1 MFNLKS
7 HRQLEYQAMNNID
20 KKTVVSQTEEV
31 ISGKDQEPGV
41 YSLQ

>member
-7 HRQLEYQAMNNID
+7 HRQLEYQTMNNID

-31 ISGKDQEPGV
+31 ISGKV
-41 YSLQ
+41 SKT